1 MTRVFMILSLL
12 FLVQRILAPIGVDIL
27 RDFKMAREMVDFLDF
42 VFGYWLLVV
51 GS

>member
-1 MTRVFMILSLL
+1 MILSLL
-12 FLVQRILAPIGVDIL
+12 SLVQRIRAPIGVDIF
-27 RDFKMAREMVDFLDF
+27 RDFKMAREMVDCLVF